1 MDRKLI
7 ISELKNNLQKVS
19 QVIALIENYDNSNAS
34 VELDLMQKNITILF
48 ENYVKLKI
56 SYEQNISKPAQEVIP
71 TPPVVH
77 TKHVEEPAPTP
88 PVIKPAPIVEPK
100 TEPKEE
106 APKTGFGFS
115 FNLGDDEGKINRSI
129 ESKPEEKTN
138 PQSDFNLEK
147 AINEALNIALNQRP
161 VAPAEKTEVPAEK
174 VDTSANTADKDL
186 TLNERFSTLK
196 KDVNLA
202 ERHLNNPIT
211 DLSKE
216 ISLNK
221 KFAFVN
227 ELFDGNMDQYSAAI
241 QQLNNI
247 GSLEYAKKYIN
258 ELKATRRW
266 DRESAT
272 VNSFIELVERRWER

>member
-56 SYEQNISKPAQEVIP
+56 SYEQNTAMTAPVVIQQTPVTISKQ
-71 TPPVVH
+71 
-77 TKHVEEPAPTP
+77 VEEPAPTP
-88 PVIKPAPIVEPK
+88 PVIKTAPVVEPK
-100 TEPKEE
+100 TEPIEE

-129 ESKPEEKTN
+129 ESKPEEKAN
-138 PQSDFNLEK
+138 PQSEFNLEK
-147 AINEALNIALNQRP
+147 AINEALNIAINQRP
-161 VAPAEKTEVPAEK
+161 VAPAEKPETINENI
-174 VDTSANTADKDL
+174 DLSNNSADKDL

-202 ERHLNNPIT
+202 DLHLNTPIT

-227 ELFDGNMDQYSAAI
+227 ELFEGNMDHYTAAI

-272 VNSFIELVERRWER
+272 VNNFIELVERRWER

>member
-19 QVIALIENYDNSNAS
+19 QVISLIENYDNSNAS

-56 SYEQNISKPAQEVIP
+56 SYEQNSAKATSVVIQEPPVSISKIS
-71 TPPVVH
+71 
-77 TKHVEEPAPTP
+77 EEPASTP
-88 PVIKPAPIVEPK
+88 PVIKTVPVVEPK

-129 ESKPEEKTN
+129 ESKSEEKAN
-138 PQSDFNLEK
+138 PQSEFNLEK

-161 VAPAEKTEVPAEK
+161 VAPVEKPDMPAEK
-174 VDTSANTADKDL
+174 IPQLNNSADKDL

-227 ELFDGNMDQYSAAI
+227 ELFEGNMDHYNAAI

-272 VNSFIELVERRWER
+272 VNNFIELVERRWER